1 MILRMAADV
10 SDTKRALRAEL
21 RERRRTRPGK
31 QVDEATEGFT
41 RNLVAVAETYGA
53 RTIASYL
60 SSSTEPNT
68 RPFLNWAVGDGRR
81 VLLPIARADGLLDW
95 TEGDGESEAPGLNG
109 VPEAVGEILGPIAI
123 NDADLIVVPA
133 SAVDGRGIRM
143 GWGRGYFDRTLGSM
157 ERCPPVFALVYDD
170 EILDEVPR
178 EVHDAPVDGAVTP
191 TRIVR
196 FAH

>member
-1 MILRMAADV
+1 MAADV
-10 SDTKRALRAEL
+10 TDTKRALRAEL
-21 RERRRTRPGK
+21 RERRRTRPSK

-41 RNLVAVAETYGA
+41 RNLIAVAETYGA

-60 SSSTEPNT
+60 SSPSEPNT
-68 RPFLNWAVGDGRR
+68 RPFLNWAVEGGRR
-81 VLLPIARADGLLDW
+81 VLLPIARPDGLLDW
-95 TEGDGESEAPGLNG
+95 TEGDGQTETEGING
-109 VPEAVGEILGPIAI
+109 VPEAVGTILGPIAI
-123 NDADLIVVPA
+123 NDADLIIVPA
-133 SAVDGRGIRM
+133 SAVDERGIRM

-191 TRIVR
+191 IRIVR
-196 FAH
+196 FSH

>member
-1 MILRMAADV
+1 MTADV
-10 SDTKRALRAEL
+10 TDTKRALRAEL
-21 RERRRTRPGK
+21 RERRRTRTSK
-31 QVDEATEGFT
+31 QVEEATEGFT

-60 SSSTEPNT
+60 SSPTEPNT
-68 RPFLNWAVGDGRR
+68 RPFLNWAVAGGRR
-81 VLLPIARADGLLDW
+81 VLLPIGRTDGLLDW
-95 TEGDGESEAPGLNG
+95 TEGDGESETEGLHG

-196 FAH
+196 FTH

>member
-1 MILRMAADV
+1 MTADV
-10 SDTKRALRAEL
+10 TDTKRALRAEL
-21 RERRRTRPGK
+21 RERRRTRTSK
-31 QVDEATEGFT
+31 QVEEATDGFT

-60 SSSTEPNT
+60 SSPTEPNT
-68 RPFLNWAVGDGRR
+68 RPFLNWAVSDGRR
-81 VLLPIARADGLLDW
+81 VLLPIGRADGLLDW
-95 TEGDGESEAPGLNG
+95 TEGDGESETEGLNG

-196 FAH
+196 FSH